1 MQGARIKYGWLNV
14 DKPLHMSSG
23 GVVGRIRRIL
33 NCKVGHAGTL
43 DPLATGVLPIAVGE
57 ATKTIPYAVDGLK
70 SYAVT
75 VQWGSQRSTDDAEG
89 KVIKTSSLRPSVD
102 SIKEALGQ
110 FVGNIQQVPPAFSA
124 VRVRGVR
131 AYHLARRGEAVSL
144 PPKEVCIIS
153 IDLLSVDEERNTA
166 NFLII
171 CEKGVYIRS
180 FARDLGI
187 SLGCLG
193 YVSSLRRKSVGFFS
207 EENSVTLDRL
217 EALVNADSL
226 DEVLL
231 PISCVMGDALLKLCV
246 DAEVAEIVKKG
257 QSVSLRRTSLNGLY
271 AAENYDMCYLSRV
284 GGVPVAVCKVVN
296 GTARPVR
303 VFDV

>member
-1 MQGARIKYGWLNV
+1 MQSARVKYGWLNV

-23 GVVGRIRRIL
+23 SVVGRVKKIF

-43 DPLATGVLPIAVGE
+43 DPLATGVLPVAVGE

-89 KVIKTSSLRPSVD
+89 EVIKTSSLRPSAD
-102 SIKEALGQ
+102 SIREALGQ
-110 FVGNIQQVPPAFSA
+110 FVGNIRQVPPAFSA

-131 AYHLARRGEAVSL
+131 AYRLARRGEAVSL
-144 PPKEVCIIS
+144 PPKEVCIVS
-153 IDLLSVDEERNTA
+153 IDLLSADEESNTA
-166 NFLII
+166 DFLIV
-171 CEKGVYIRS
+171 CKKGVYIRS
-180 FARDLGI
+180 FARDLGA
-187 SLGCLG
+187 SLGCFG
-193 YVSSLRRKSVGFFS
+193 YVSFLRRKSVGPFS

-217 EALVNADSL
+217 EALADADVL
-226 DEVLL
+226 NEALL
-231 PISCVMGDALLKLCV
+231 PISYVMGDALLRLHV

-257 QSVSLRRTSLNGLY
+257 QSVSLQRTSLNGLY

>member
-1 MQGARIKYGWLNV
+1 
-14 DKPLHMSSG
+14 MSSG